1 MCVYQH
7 QDHLFALLMVVPG
20 KRPHSSRILEA
31 ASQHI
36 VQYTIQQKQQE
47 KQQQPLASSTI
58 QLPQQYRV
66 PLLLLLV
73 VVVSQPPSTM
83 RLYSRAPQQYSSTI
97 VFATVYCWGVEDSSR
112 VVQSS
117 RRFAPQW
124 MVLTPTTIHTHTAI
138 TFQFSTTL
146 TCAHRNV
153 DRRGASSSS
162 SLYRGCYVEADAK
175 NEETTRPSLLHTIH
189 SLRLLLTH
197 CFFFLVYLCLFE
209 VPPFHS
215 RTSVY
220 SVTTTTTTS

>member
-36 VQYTIQQKQQE
+36 VYYIAEVAGEAAAASCLLHYT
-47 KQQQPLASSTI
+47 T
-58 QLPQQYRV
+58 
-66 PLLLLLV
+66 
-73 VVVSQPPSTM
+73 T
-83 RLYSRAPQQYSSTI
+83 T
-97 VFATVYCWGVEDSSR
+97 
-112 VVQSS
+112 VVQSTTTTTTSGGGITAAIHYALIFSSAIVVQFHNSVRHRLLLGS
-117 RRFAPQW
+117 RGQQSSCI
-124 MVLTPTTIHTHTAI
+124 VLETVCTIVDGADTHHHTHTHTAI

-220 SVTTTTTTS
+220 SVTTTTTS